1 LQDIL
6 DTNEQYAAG
15 RIKNATL
22 LHKEKQ
28 MIRIW
33 YIAVSAVLLG
43 LSACASDGSFD
54 PGQAAVIGAGVLA
67 AGTLD
72 KKDVREM
79 SADAAKE
86 LDAKQK
92 VADAHNP
99 YSVRLKRIT
108 RGMETYNNMQLDFKV
123 YITDDVNAFAM
134 ADGTVRV
141 YSGLL
146 ELMPDDQVYAVIG
159 HEVGHVVLEHSYEQ
173 MRKQILTSTAFKAV
187 ASSGGTIGKLTSS
200 QLGAIAFQAV
210 NARFSQEDELEA
222 DKYSAKMLHDQGKDP
237 NAMKRAIETL
247 EKKSGNGGGFLS
259 SHPSNSQRK
268 EELEKE
274 INKLEG
280 R

>member
-1 LQDIL
+1 
-6 DTNEQYAAG
+6 
-15 RIKNATL
+15 
-22 LHKEKQ
+22 

-43 LSACASDGSFD
+43 LAACASDGSFD
-54 PGQAAVIGAGVLA
+54 PGKAAVIGASVLA

-72 KKDVREM
+72 ENDVKEM
-79 SADAAKE
+79 SAEAAKE
-86 LDAKQK
+86 LDAQHK
-92 VADAHNP
+92 VADADNP
-99 YSVRLKRIT
+99 YAVRLKRIT
-108 RGMETYNNMQLDFKV
+108 RGMENYNNMQLNFKV
-123 YITDDVNAFAM
+123 YIAPEVNAFAM

-159 HEVGHVVLEHSYEQ
+159 HEVGHVALEHSYEQ
-173 MRKQILTSTAFKAV
+173 MRKQILTSTAFKAA
-187 ASSGGTIGKLTSS
+187 ASSGGTLGKLTSS

-222 DKYSAKMLHDQGKDP
+222 DRYSAKMLHALGKDP
-237 NAMKRAIETL
+237 NAMTRAIATL

-268 EELEKE
+268 EELEKA
-274 INKLEG
+274 INKLKG
-280 R
+280 Q